1 MLNEPQHLAK
11 IETPKLFLIANKGV
25 PNLLERKL
33 KNNQLNRRENK
44 SSTTVYVDS
53 KHVNFAANGQ
63 RLCVT
68 DPSTSFCCNCAHSV
82 WQWQPAE
89 LHFRTS
95 ERKIGSVPEEKREAA
110 HQNVWTRKR
119 RLKRV
124 WHCQIL
130 CQRLESKF
138 RRSDDSSYRPS
149 YLWPF
154 NESSRTVCLTIIKS
168 SGRLE
173 TCRST
178 IRRLWFRSMC
188 LNWQRFLLV
197 FLHWRH
203 ETGGSRIC
211 GDDDES
217 WMGVI

>member
-1 MLNEPQHLAK
+1 MSRIHQPHSAVTVR
-11 IETPKLFLIANKGV
+11 ILF
-25 PNLLERKL
+25 
-33 KNNQLNRRENK
+33 
-44 SSTTVYVDS
+44 DS
-53 KHVNFAANGQ
+53 GSQ
-63 RLCVT
+63 R
-68 DPSTSFCCNCAHSV
+68 SYI
-82 WQWQPAE
+82 
-89 LHFRTS
+89 S
-95 ERKIGSVPEEKREAA
+95 ERAKEKLGLFPRRKEKLLIKTFGQENEDLRECGIVEFCVRGSS
-110 HQNVWTRKR
+110 Q
-119 RLKRV
+119 
-124 WHCQIL
+124 
-130 CQRLESKF
+130 S
-138 RRSDDSSYRPS
+138 SDDCSYRPS

-154 NESSRTVCLTIIKS
+154 DESSRTVCLTIIKS

-203 ETGGSRIC
+203 ETGGIRIC

>member
-1 MLNEPQHLAK
+1 M
-11 IETPKLFLIANKGV
+11 
-25 PNLLERKL
+25 
-33 KNNQLNRRENK
+33 
-44 SSTTVYVDS
+44 YVDS

-124 WHCQIL
+124 WHCRIL

-138 RRSDDSSYRPS
+138 RRSDDCSYRPS

-154 NESSRTVCLTIIKS
+154 DESSRTVCLTIIKS
-168 SGRLE
+168 SGILE

-203 ETGGSRIC
+203 ETGGIRIC

-217 WMGVI
+217 WTGVI